1 MIIMEKS
8 TIKKLTIVS
17 VAGLLILSTI
27 AALFLIDFGEEEE
40 DDSLQV
46 VATFYPLYYFS
57 KEIGGDRAKVTSLI
71 PNNMEPH
78 SWNPKPSDII
88 STSKADVFVYN
99 GAGFE
104 PWVGD
109 FLDQLGDDVI
119 VVDASD
125 DVALGLSDEVE
136 ELYSTAELSL
146 SSGPF
151 FDAMLSFDA
160 PHPQIELAEGCYNI
174 TFDICSWNNCTA
186 RGGSIWLNVSEEG
199 DFRMFLDV
207 SGDVKLLDENG
218 TEVAL
223 EMKIGDVADHP
234 TFKQGLFME
243 LPTGLTR
250 LSMNN
255 TSSDKAHL
263 VVLMP
268 AEEGGEHEEGHE
280 HGLNDPHFW
289 LDPLN
294 AKVQADSIA
303 NAFAQADPG
312 NATYY
317 HGNAAELKQRLDE
330 LDDAFRT
337 GLENR
342 TKNDIVTTHEGFNYL
357 AKRYSI
363 NAHAAI
369 GISGDEQPS
378 AQDMVRLTDLINEL
392 DINYVY
398 SEPTYSDAIMEQIS
412 AQTGAEVLVL
422 DGVHGQSGVNAEKDY
437 FEIMYANLESLKIGL
452 EVDP

>member
-1 MIIMEKS
+1 MEKS
-8 TIKKLTIVS
+8 TFKKLAIVS
-17 VAGLLILSTI
+17 VAGLLVLSTV
-27 AALFLIDFGEEEE
+27 AALFLIDYGEEDN

-57 KEIGGDRAKVTSLI
+57 KEIGGDNAKVTSLI

-88 STSKADVFVYN
+88 STSNADVFVYN

-109 FLDQLGDDVI
+109 FLDQLGDDVV
-119 VVDASD
+119 VVDTSE

-136 ELYSTAELSL
+136 ELYATAELTL

-151 FDAMLSFDA
+151 YEAALSFDT
-160 PHPQIELAEGCYNI
+160 PYPQVALDEGCYNI
-174 TFDICSWNNCTA
+174 TFDNCAWNNCTA
-186 RGGSIWLNVSEEG
+186 HGGSIWLNVSEEG
-199 DFRMFLDV
+199 DFRMFIDV
-207 SGDVKLLDENG
+207 SGDVHLLSENG
-218 TEVAL
+218 TAVAL

-234 TFKQGLFME
+234 AFKQGLFME
-243 LPTGLTR
+243 LPMGLTR

-255 TSSDKAHL
+255 TSSDQAHL
-263 VVLMP
+263 VVLRP
-268 AEEGGEHEEGHE
+268 AVEGGEHEEGHE

-294 AKVQADSIA
+294 ARIQVDSIA

-317 HGNAAELKQRLDE
+317 HDNAATLKVRLDE
-330 LDDAFRT
+330 LDEAFRT

-357 AKRYSI
+357 AKRYGI

-378 AQDMVRLTDLINEL
+378 AQDLVRLTDLIDEL
-392 DINYVY
+392 DINYVF
-398 SEPTYSDAIMEQIS
+398 SEPTYSDAVIEQIS
-412 AQTGAEVLVL
+412 DQTGAEILVL
-422 DGVHGQSGVNAEKDY
+422 DGIHGQSGVNAEKDY
-437 FEIMYANLESLKIGL
+437 FEIMYANLESLKKGL
-452 EVDP
+452 EVNP